1 MQRPCHNPAMVA
13 IVTAI
18 ALTSILDAAPDILIS
33 RQLAAR
39 THLNVGDLVTVATSP
54 TGGRSAR
61 FRVAGIYEPTPDP
74 MRFTAQR
81 IEARMHLPDLMAL
94 AVDPE
99 HPAAGDV
106 IDGINVKLANPADA
120 IRFGSEL
127 ASGAPTIGARPTARS
142 GGDDPFAVLER
153 FHVAISA
160 VTVFGATAFLLALMV

>member
-39 THLNVGDLVTVATSP
+39 THLNVGDIVTVATSP
-54 TGGRSAR
+54 TGGRSSR

-81 IEARMHLPDLMAL
+81 IEARMHLPDLISL
-94 AVDPE
+94 AVDPGQ
-99 HPAAGDV
+99 PAGGDGADAV
-106 IDGINVKLANPADA
+106 NVKPGNPAY
-120 IRFGSEL
+120 
-127 ASGAPTIGARPTARS
+127 P
-142 GGDDPFAVLER
+142 
-153 FHVAISA
+153 
-160 VTVFGATAFLLALMV
+160 